1 MSIILVQVIV
11 GGLLLGAVYALFSSG
26 LTLVWG
32 MMNIVNFAH
41 GDFVMLG
48 MYVAFVVYTL
58 LGAGPL
64 LGAPIAALVLATVGV
79 IVYFGLIREIMKGP
93 MLAQIL
99 GTFGLALLLR
109 YSVFW
114 WFGSN
119 FLTLPE
125 NIVGGTYDVLG
136 LRIQASRLLAGAVAL
151 VVTLGLHLLL
161 TRTSLGSKMLA
172 VAEDSTAAQLMGIRP
187 DTMQAIAW
195 AIAAGATGIAGALIA
210 TFFYIVPTVGE
221 TLGIVAFVTVSL
233 GGFGSVPGALMA
245 GLLIGVIESLSGYL
259 IGAVY
264 KDMVVYSLF
273 LGFLWFRPQGLLGK
287 IVMRRLLWPSVV
299 LALVIA
305 YPLLFATPF
314 QQRLGALVLLYAI
327 AASAWNIVGGYAGQ
341 VSVGHVVFF
350 GCGAY
355 AAMAAYTHFA
365 IFAAGRHSRR
375 HRRKRGDRGRHR
387 GADVAAVR
395 PLFQHGHHR
404 GRRIGPADRHQYRLS
419 RRRRRP

>member
-1 MSIILVQVIV
+1 MSTILAQVIV
-11 GGLLLGAVYALFSSG
+11 GGLLLGAIYALFSSG

-48 MYVAFVVYTL
+48 MYVAYVVWSVF
-58 LGAGPL
+58 GAGPL
-64 LGAPIAALVLATVGV
+64 LGAPLAALLLATVGIV
-79 IVYFGLIREIMKGP
+79 VYFGLIREIMKGP

-109 YSVFW
+109 YSAFW
-114 WFGSN
+114 WFGAN

-125 NIVGGTYDVLG
+125 NIVGGTFDILG
-136 LRIQASRLLAGAVAL
+136 LRIQASRLLAGVVAL
-151 VVTLGLHLLL
+151 LVTLGLHLLL

-221 TLGIVAFVTVSL
+221 TLAIVAFVTVSL

-245 GLLIGVIESLSGYL
+245 GLLIGVIESLSAYL

-264 KDMVVYSLF
+264 KDIVVYSLF
-273 LGFLWFRPQGLLGK
+273 LGFLWFRPQGLMGK
-287 IVMRRLLWPSVV
+287 S
-299 LALVIA
+299 
-305 YPLLFATPF
+305 
-314 QQRLGALVLLYAI
+314 
-327 AASAWNIVGGYAGQ
+327 
-341 VSVGHVVFF
+341 
-350 GCGAY
+350 
-355 AAMAAYTHFA
+355 
-365 IFAAGRHSRR
+365 
-375 HRRKRGDRGRHR
+375 
-387 GADVAAVR
+387 
-395 PLFQHGHHR
+395 
-404 GRRIGPADRHQYRLS
+404 
-419 RRRRRP
+419 

>member
-1 MSIILVQVIV
+1 MSTILVQVIV

-48 MYVAFVVYTL
+48 MYVAYVVYTL

-64 LGAPIAALVLATVGV
+64 LGAPLAALVLATVGV
-79 IVYFGLIREIMKGP
+79 IVYFGLIRDIMKGP

-114 WFGSN
+114 LFGAN
-119 FLTLPE
+119 FLSLPE
-125 NIVGGTYDVLG
+125 NIVGGTFEIVG
-136 LRIQASRLLAGAVAL
+136 LRLQASRLLAGGVAL
-151 VVTLGLHLLL
+151 LVTLGLHLLL

-195 AIAAGATGIAGALIA
+195 AIAAGATGLAGALIA

-221 TLGIVAFVTVSL
+221 TLAIVAFVTVSL

-245 GLLIGVIESLSGYL
+245 GLLIGIIESLSAYL

-264 KDMVVYSLF
+264 QDIVVYSLF
-273 LGFLWFRPQGLLGK
+273 LGFLWFRPQGLMGK
-287 IVMRRLLWPSVV
+287 
-299 LALVIA
+299 
-305 YPLLFATPF
+305 T
-314 QQRLGALVLLYAI
+314 
-327 AASAWNIVGGYAGQ
+327 
-341 VSVGHVVFF
+341 
-350 GCGAY
+350 
-355 AAMAAYTHFA
+355 
-365 IFAAGRHSRR
+365 
-375 HRRKRGDRGRHR
+375 
-387 GADVAAVR
+387 
-395 PLFQHGHHR
+395 
-404 GRRIGPADRHQYRLS
+404 
-419 RRRRRP
+419 